1 VSENELA
8 GSGALHEVSRS
19 GVQPEESDVLLI
31 GHDEEVQRTAHERA
45 EPSGGIVF
53 SEDMPD
59 MQALFEQASA
69 MQQRM
74 ADAQAELAE
83 ARITGHAGG
92 GLVTAT
98 VNGTGELLS
107 LDIAPEACD
116 PSDTETLADLVVA
129 AVRNASAKAN
139 AQAAEQL
146 EDLSGGLGLGGL
158 GVLGRGGLPGGSA
171 RAEQDSSDRDTDRQT
186 PWTFG
191 HPPD

>member
-1 VSENELA
+1 MKGCSLA
-8 GSGALHEVSRS
+8 IAA
-19 GVQPEESDVLLI
+19 
-31 GHDEEVQRTAHERA
+31 TKRA

-74 ADAQAELAE
+74 VDAQAELAE

-98 VNGTGELLS
+98 VNGAGELLS

-116 PSDTETLADLVVA
+116 PADTETLADLVVA
-129 AVRNASAKAN
+129 AIRNASSKAN

-146 EDLSGGLGLGGL
+146 EDLSGGLGLGG
-158 GVLGRGGLPGGSA
+158 RGLLSGQGPWGGSA
-171 RAEQDSSDRDTDRQT
+171 RDEQDSSDRDTDTPT

-191 HPPD
+191 HPAE

>member
-1 VSENELA
+1 MKGCS
-8 GSGALHEVSRS
+8 
-19 GVQPEESDVLLI
+19 VLL
-31 GHDEEVQRTAHERA
+31 TKRA

-146 EDLSGGLGLGGL
+146 EDLSGGLGLGG
-158 GVLGRGGLPGGSA
+158 VLGGHGLPGGSA
-171 RAEQDSSDRDTDRQT
+171 RAEQGSSDRDTDRQT